1 MIKALLFRR
10 LWLMGHRPMMTF
22 SFMVILPLLLHISIT
37 MVMKNILVRSLDQI
51 PYELWIFPGIILII
65 ASMSTFSMIYRDL
78 FDLRIHKKS
87 FLPMTLAPY
96 SKTQLILGFLITS
109 IVETTLYV
117 IVAMA
122 VLTVFLPSP
131 FDISTYFII
140 LIFTF
145 LYTFIVG
152 NIIITFSVVTD
163 RISIYLSILIT
174 MFLII
179 LFGTGI
185 LVEFEFYP
193 KTISV
198 ILSNFPLSMFL
209 SSLRE
214 IIFFNRIDWFQ
225 IFIPIIVAI
234 GWTWVNG
241 YLLKRKLNQ

>member
-1 MIKALLFRR
+1 
-10 LWLMGHRPMMTF
+10 MGHRPMMTF

-109 IVETTLYV
+109 IVETTVYV

-152 NIIITFSVVTD
+152 NIIISFSVVTD

>member
-1 MIKALLFRR
+1 
-10 LWLMGHRPMMTF
+10 MGHRPMMTF

-109 IVETTLYV
+109 IVETTAYV

>member
-1 MIKALLFRR
+1 
-10 LWLMGHRPMMTF
+10 MGHRPMMTF

-109 IVETTLYV
+109 IVETTVYV

-163 RISIYLSILIT
+163 RISIYLSSLIT

>member
-1 MIKALLFRR
+1 
-10 LWLMGHRPMMTF
+10 MGHRPMMTF

-109 IVETTLYV
+109 IVETAVYV

-152 NIIITFSVVTD
+152 NIIITFSVITD
-163 RISIYLSILIT
+163 RISIYLSVFIT

-214 IIFFNRIDWFQ
+214 IIFFNRIGWFQ

>member
-1 MIKALLFRR
+1 
-10 LWLMGHRPMMTF
+10 MGHRPMMTF

-109 IVETTLYV
+109 IVETTVYV

-193 KTISV
+193 KTIGI

-209 SSLRE
+209 SNLRE
-214 IIFFNRIDWFQ
+214 VIFFNRIDWFQ
-225 IFIPIIVAI
+225 IFISIMVAI
-234 GWTWVNG
+234 SWTWVNG

>member
-1 MIKALLFRR
+1 
-10 LWLMGHRPMMTF
+10 MGHRPMMTF

-109 IVETTLYV
+109 IVETTAYV

-131 FDISTYFII
+131 FDVSTYFII

-179 LFGTGI
+179 LFCTGI

-234 GWTWVNG
+234 GWTLVNG

>member
-1 MIKALLFRR
+1 
-10 LWLMGHRPMMTF
+10 MGHRPMMTF

-87 FLPMTLAPY
+87 FLSMTLAPY
-96 SKTQLILGFLITS
+96 TKTQFILGFLITS
-109 IVETTLYV
+109 IVETSIYV

-122 VLTVFLPSP
+122 VLTVFLPTP
-131 FDISTYFII
+131 FHISTYFII

-163 RISIYLSILIT
+163 RISIYLSILLT

-193 KTISV
+193 KTIGI

-209 SSLRE
+209 SNLRE
-214 IIFFNRIDWFQ
+214 VIFFNRIDWFQ
-225 IFIPIIVAI
+225 IFISIMVGIC
-234 GWTWVNG
+234 WTWVNG

>member
-1 MIKALLFRR
+1 
-10 LWLMGHRPMMTF
+10 MGHRPMMTF

-96 SKTQLILGFLITS
+96 TKTQFILGFLITS
-109 IVETTLYV
+109 IVETSIYV

-122 VLTVFLPSP
+122 VLTVFLPTP
-131 FDISTYFII
+131 FHISTYFII

-163 RISIYLSILIT
+163 RITIYLSILLT

-185 LVEFEFYP
+185 LVEFEFYH
-193 KTISV
+193 KTIGI

-209 SSLRE
+209 SNLRE
-214 IIFFNRIDWFQ
+214 VIFFNRIDWFQ
-225 IFIPIIVAI
+225 IFISIMVAI
-234 GWTWVNG
+234 SWTWVNG

>member
-1 MIKALLFRR
+1 
-10 LWLMGHRPMMTF
+10 MGHRPMMTF

-140 LIFTF
+140 LIFSF

>member
-1 MIKALLFRR
+1 M
-10 LWLMGHRPMMTF
+10 
-22 SFMVILPLLLHISIT
+22 
-37 MVMKNILVRSLDQI
+37 
-51 PYELWIFPGIILII
+51 
-65 ASMSTFSMIYRDL
+65 
-78 FDLRIHKKS
+78 
-87 FLPMTLAPY
+87 
-96 SKTQLILGFLITS
+96 
-109 IVETTLYV
+109 
-117 IVAMA
+117 
-122 VLTVFLPSP
+122 
-131 FDISTYFII
+131 
-140 LIFTF
+140 
-145 LYTFIVG
+145 
-152 NIIITFSVVTD
+152 VTD
-163 RISIYLSILIT
+163 RISIYLSILLT

-225 IFIPIIVAI
+225 IFIPIMVAI

>member
-1 MIKALLFRR
+1 
-10 LWLMGHRPMMTF
+10 MGHRPMMTF

-152 NIIITFSVVTD
+152 NIIITFSLIMD
-163 RISIYLSILIT
+163 RFSIYLSILIT

-234 GWTWVNG
+234 GWTLVNG

>member
-1 MIKALLFRR
+1 
-10 LWLMGHRPMMTF
+10 MGHRPMMTF

-87 FLPMTLAPY
+87 FLPMTMAPY

-109 IVETTLYV
+109 IVETTVYV

-140 LIFTF
+140 LIFSF

-163 RISIYLSILIT
+163 RISIYLSSLIT

-241 YLLKRKLNQ
+241 YLLKKKLNQ

>member
-1 MIKALLFRR
+1 
-10 LWLMGHRPMMTF
+10 MGHRPMMTF

-109 IVETTLYV
+109 IVETTAYV

-140 LIFTF
+140 LIFSF

-234 GWTWVNG
+234 GWTLVNG

>member
-1 MIKALLFRR
+1 
-10 LWLMGHRPMMTF
+10 
-22 SFMVILPLLLHISIT
+22 
-37 MVMKNILVRSLDQI
+37 MKNILVRSLDQI

-109 IVETTLYV
+109 IVETTVYV

>member
-1 MIKALLFRR
+1 
-10 LWLMGHRPMMTF
+10 MGHRPMMTF

-109 IVETTLYV
+109 IVETTVYV

-140 LIFTF
+140 LIFTL

-193 KTISV
+193 KTISI
-198 ILSNFPLSMFL
+198 ILTNFPLSMFL

>member
-1 MIKALLFRR
+1 
-10 LWLMGHRPMMTF
+10 MGHRPMMTF

-87 FLPMTLAPY
+87 FLPITLAPY

-109 IVETTLYV
+109 IVETTVYV

-241 YLLKRKLNQ
+241 YLLKRKLNL

>member
-1 MIKALLFRR
+1 
-10 LWLMGHRPMMTF
+10 
-22 SFMVILPLLLHISIT
+22 
-37 MVMKNILVRSLDQI
+37 
-51 PYELWIFPGIILII
+51 
-65 ASMSTFSMIYRDL
+65 
-78 FDLRIHKKS
+78 
-87 FLPMTLAPY
+87 
-96 SKTQLILGFLITS
+96 
-109 IVETTLYV
+109 
-117 IVAMA
+117 MA

-193 KTISV
+193 KTIGI
-198 ILSNFPLSMFL
+198 ILSNFPLSMFI

-214 IIFFNRIDWFQ
+214 LIFFNRIDWLQ
-225 IFIPIIVAI
+225 IFIPIMVAI

>member
-1 MIKALLFRR
+1 
-10 LWLMGHRPMMTF
+10 MGHRPMMTF

-109 IVETTLYV
+109 IVETTAYV

-131 FDISTYFII
+131 FDVSTYFII

-234 GWTWVNG
+234 GWTLVNG
-241 YLLKRKLNQ
+241 YLLKKKLNQ

>member
-1 MIKALLFRR
+1 
-10 LWLMGHRPMMTF
+10 MGHRPMMTF

-109 IVETTLYV
+109 IVETTVYV

-131 FDISTYFII
+131 FDVSTYFII

-234 GWTWVNG
+234 GWTLVNG

>member
-1 MIKALLFRR
+1 
-10 LWLMGHRPMMTF
+10 MGHRPMMTF

-78 FDLRIHKKS
+78 FYLRIHKKS

-96 SKTQLILGFLITS
+96 TKTQFILGFLITS
-109 IVETTLYV
+109 IVETSIYV

-122 VLTVFLPSP
+122 VLTVFLPTP
-131 FDISTYFII
+131 FHISTYFII

-163 RISIYLSILIT
+163 RISIYLFILLT

-193 KTISV
+193 KTIGI

-209 SSLRE
+209 SNLRE
-214 IIFFNRIDWFQ
+214 VIFFNRIDWFQ
-225 IFIPIIVAI
+225 IFISIMVGIC
-234 GWTWVNG
+234 WTWVNG

>member
-1 MIKALLFRR
+1 
-10 LWLMGHRPMMTF
+10 MGHRPMMTF

-109 IVETTLYV
+109 IVETTAYV

-131 FDISTYFII
+131 FDVSTYFII

-234 GWTWVNG
+234 GWTLVNG